1 MRLIPHCRSRVVG
14 IGVIVSGLL
23 VLGGAAYA
31 SGGSPFVGPH
41 GNINSCLPPNGGVPH
56 VWKPGHGCSG
66 GYVGL
71 AFPTTSATAGPTG
84 ATGMTGATG
93 ATNPSAS
100 TVNGQSVT
108 KISGRLATPGS
119 STAALVLYDNDGLT
133 ITANCATNGSA
144 SLVATGPSSADSE
157 LTVSGFEGA
166 ASFGS
171 QTNALG
177 ASSNA
182 ALGPAGS
189 GESTFSYETSAG
201 QVVSG
206 QIGYQA
212 ASSFATYAGCA
223 FFGDVTSG

>member
-1 MRLIPHCRSRVVG
+1 MRLIPHRRSRVVR

-23 VLGGAAYA
+23 VLGGVAYA
-31 SGGSPFVGPH
+31 AEGSSFVGPH
-41 GNINSCLPPNGGVPH
+41 GNINSCLPRNGGVLH

-71 AFPTTSATAGPTG
+71 AFPASVTAGPTG

-93 ATNPSAS
+93 ATNPSAN

-108 KISGRLATPGS
+108 KISGRLATPTS
-119 STAALVLYDNDGLT
+119 STAALVLYDNDGLA
-133 ITANCATNGSA
+133 ITANCAINGSA
-144 SLVATGPSSADSE
+144 SLVATGPSTADSE

-166 ASFGS
+166 GSFGS

-177 ASSNA
+177 PSSNA

-212 ASSFATYAGCA
+212 ANSFATYAGCA
-223 FFGDVTSG
+223 FFGHVTSG